1 MKVNKKD
8 LVRELYKTNHAMPR
22 KDLIELVMKELRT
35 TENSARTHISN
46 ASKELNASLGKAYNS
61 RNTAKPTLKREQAKV
76 ILLNNYQQMTRKELA
91 QKLFNE
97 LDLKSIN
104 SAQTHI
110 SRLAKELGIAA

>member
-8 LVRELYKTNHAMPR
+8 LVRELYKNNHSLPR

-46 ASKELNASLGKAYNS
+46 ASKELNPLLGKSYNT
-61 RNTAKPTLKREQAKV
+61 RNTAKPTLKKEQAKV
-76 ILLNNYQQMTRKELA
+76 IVLNNYKQMTRKELA
-91 QKLFNE
+91 EKLVKDLE
-97 LDLKSIN
+97 LKSLN

-110 SRLAKELGIAA
+110 SRLVKELGLAA